1 MGEYLVYPNMDTLMM
16 IEVEPFFFLTSKA
29 ERERQG
35 KKRKKKQLRIGI
47 TNGVKTH
54 S

>member
-1 MGEYLVYPNMDTLMM
+1 MDTLM
-16 IEVEPFFFLTSKA
+16 IEVEPFFLLTSKA

-35 KKRKKKQLRIGI
+35 KKKKKQLRIGI
-47 TNGVKTH
+47 TNRVKIH

>member
-1 MGEYLVYPNMDTLMM
+1 MGEYLVYPNMDTLM

-47 TNGVKTH
+47 TNGVKIH

>member
-29 ERERQG
+29 ERER
-35 KKRKKKQLRIGI
+35 RKKKKE
-47 TNGVKTH
+47 KTTKDRNN
-54 S
+54 